1 MLNLKENSK
10 NVREYFVDIKSKI
23 EDRIS
28 KDGFLST
35 SLKNELKERLFD
47 IITSAPNELP
57 DINLEFIYKFIPLY
71 DSATYDLY
79 VRGSKTVKERHA
91 YHPAIQSIQSIFNY
105 KEITGNRYYLA
116 EILKRHTC
124 TYCNRNY
131 IKTIGST
138 KDKVCRAEYDHWF
151 NKDRYP
157 LLALSFFNLIPSCS
171 SCNKLKSNK
180 NFELDTH
187 LQPYINDLNEK
198 FKFSYRKKTFVD
210 NNVTIADESSLP
222 AKTKKMIE
230 TFKIKEIYNAHSDT
244 ELRDLLDLRYKYSE
258 NYIDILINKTFKNI
272 MSREE
277 IYRLVFGIEINE
289 DDFHKRPFS
298 KFKKDILSELEI
310 IKPKSP

>member
-1 MLNLKENSK
+1 MLNIKENSK
-10 NVREYFVDIKSKI
+10 NVRVYFEDIKSKL
-23 EDRIS
+23 EARIS
-28 KDGFLST
+28 KDTYLSDV
-35 SLKNELKERLFD
+35 LKDELKKRLFD
-47 IITSAPNELP
+47 IVTSAPNKLP
-57 DINLEFIYKFIPLY
+57 DINLEFIHKFIPLY
-71 DSATYDLY
+71 ENVAYDFY
-79 VRGSKTVKERHA
+79 VKANNTVKSTHP
-91 YHPAIQSIQSIFNY
+91 YHEAVQSIQSIFNY

-116 EILKRHTC
+116 ELLKRHTC

-131 IKTIGST
+131 TKTIGST

-157 LLALSFFNLIPSCS
+157 LLAVSFFNLIPSCS

-187 LQPYINDLNEK
+187 LQPYIYDINES
-198 FKFSYRKKTFVD
+198 FKFSYRKKTFVE

-222 AKTKKMIE
+222 SKTKKMIE

-258 NYIDILINKTFKNI
+258 NYIDILINNTFKNI

-310 IKPKSP
+310 IKPKHP